1 MNAMKLKE
9 MKGNEKNNMKGIKR
23 KEMKRIKGM
32 K

>member
-1 MNAMKLKE
+1 